1 MATPPELIGP
11 RLRLVPCTAEH
22 HARLR
27 ELHLAPEVRRWWY
40 DPSDDFPPPADLP
53 GGANYTVMLD
63 DRIIGFAQWYEDSD
77 PTFRHAGLHL
87 FLDPAVHGQ
96 GLGLETVRVL
106 CAHLI
111 DDHGFHR
118 IVAEPEVENETS
130 IACFRK
136 AGFQSVGVVR
146 ECLRDPSGVWKD
158 GLLLDLLAKEFVRD

>member
-1 MATPPELIGP
+1 MG
-11 RLRLVPCTAEH
+11 LVPCTPEH

-27 ELHLAPEVRRWWY
+27 ELHLAPEVQRWWD
-40 DPSDDFPPPADLP
+40 DPSDDFPANLP
-53 GGANYTVMLD
+53 GNYTVMLD
-63 DRIIGFAQWYEDSD
+63 ERIIGFAQWYEDSD

-87 FLDPAVHGQ
+87 FLDPAVHGR

-130 IACFRK
+130 IECFRK
-136 AGFQSVGVVR
+136 AGFQPVGVVR
-146 ECLRDPSGVWKD
+146 QYLRDASGDRKD
-158 GLLLDLLAKEFVRD
+158 GLLLDLLAKEFVRG